1 MLDRLAPR
9 PGARQKRKRAAR
21 GSGSGLQK
29 TAGRGGKGQGK
40 NSRGNE
46 TPNYFE
52 GGQMPLVRRLPKRG
66 FTNIFRTEFAI
77 VNVGQLERFPSG
89 SEITPEVL
97 LAEGVLSNLRDG
109 VKVLGDGAL
118 TRNLVVKAHKFSKKA
133 LEVIQSAGGRCEVIA
148 R

>member
-21 GSGSGLQK
+21 GPGSGLQK

-66 FTNIFRTEFAI
+66 FTNIHRKAYEV
-77 VNVGQLERFPSG
+77 VNVGDLEGFSVGAEIDLAALVARGLVKRSATRVKLLGEGDAPQG
-89 SEITPEVL
+89 LKLRVHKASESA
-97 LAEGVLSNLRDG
+97 LA
-109 VKVLGDGAL
+109 KVQG
-118 TRNLVVKAHKFSKKA
+118 
-133 LEVIQSAGGRCEVIA
+133 AGGSVEIVA
-148 R
+148 

>member
-21 GSGSGLQK
+21 GPGSGLQK

-66 FTNIFRTEFAI
+66 FTNIHRKTYEV
-77 VNVGQLERFPSG
+77 VNVGDLEGFSVGAEIDLAALVARGLVKRSATRGKLLGEGDAPQG
-89 SEITPEVL
+89 LKLRVHKASESA
-97 LAEGVLSNLRDG
+97 LA
-109 VKVLGDGAL
+109 KVQG
-118 TRNLVVKAHKFSKKA
+118 
-133 LEVIQSAGGRCEVIA
+133 AGGSVEIVA
-148 R
+148 

>member
-21 GSGSGLQK
+21 GSGSGLGK

-46 TPNYFE
+46 TPYYFE

-66 FTNIFRTEFAI
+66 FTNIHRKTYEV
-77 VNVGQLERFPSG
+77 VNVGDLEGFAAGAEIDLAALVARGLVKRSAMQVKLLGEGDAPQG
-89 SEITPEVL
+89 LKLRVHKASESA
-97 LAEGVLSNLRDG
+97 LA
-109 VKVLGDGAL
+109 KVQG
-118 TRNLVVKAHKFSKKA
+118 
-133 LEVIQSAGGRCEVIA
+133 AGGSVEIVA
-148 R
+148 

>member
-21 GSGSGLQK
+21 GPGSGLQK

-66 FTNIFRTEFAI
+66 FRNIHRKTCEV
-77 VNVGQLERFPSG
+77 VNVGDLEGF
-89 SEITPEVL
+89 
-97 LAEGVLSNLRDG
+97 
-109 VKVLGDGAL
+109 
-118 TRNLVVKAHKFSKKA
+118 
-133 LEVIQSAGGRCEVIA
+133 SAGAEIDLAALVA
-148 R
+148 RGLVKRSATRVKLLGEGDAPQGLKLRVHKASESALAKVQGAGGSVEIVA

>member
-21 GSGSGLQK
+21 GPGSGLQK

-66 FTNIFRTEFAI
+66 FTNIHRKAYEV
-77 VNVGQLERFPSG
+77 VNVGDLEGFSVGAEIDLAALVARGLVKRSATQVKLLGEGDAPQG
-89 SEITPEVL
+89 LKLRVHKASESA
-97 LAEGVLSNLRDG
+97 LA
-109 VKVLGDGAL
+109 KVQG
-118 TRNLVVKAHKFSKKA
+118 
-133 LEVIQSAGGRCEVIA
+133 AGGSVEIVA
-148 R
+148 

>member
-1 MLDRLAPR
+1 MLNRLAPR

-46 TPNYFE
+46 TPYYFE

-66 FTNIFRTEFAI
+66 FTNVHRSAYEI
-77 VNVGQLERFPSG
+77 VNVGDLEGFAAG
-89 SEITPEVL
+89 SEIDLAALVARGLVKRSAAKVKL
-97 LAEGVLSNLRDG
+97 LGEGDAPQG
-109 VKVLGDGAL
+109 VKLRVHKASESAL
-118 TRNLVVKAHKFSKKA
+118 AKV
-133 LEVIQSAGGRCEVIA
+133 QGAGGSVEILA
-148 R
+148 

>member
-46 TPNYFE
+46 TPYYFE

-66 FTNIFRTEFAI
+66 FTNIHRSPYEVI
-77 VNVGQLERFPSG
+77 NVGDLAGFEAG
-89 SEITPEVL
+89 TEIDLAVL
-97 LAEGVLSNLRDG
+97 VAKGL
-109 VKVLGDGAL
+109 VKRSATRIKLLGDGDAPKGLKLHVHKASESAL
-118 TRNLVVKAHKFSKKA
+118 AKV
-133 LEVIQSAGGRCEVIA
+133 QGAGGSVEIVA
-148 R
+148 

>member
-1 MLDRLAPR
+1 MLDRLAAR

-46 TPNYFE
+46 TPYYFE

-66 FTNIFRTEFAI
+66 FTNVHREAHEV
-77 VNVGQLERFPSG
+77 VNVGDLAGFPAGAEIDLAALVASG
-89 SEITPEVL
+89 LVRRSAARVKL
-97 LAEGVLSNLRDG
+97 LGEGDAPQALKLRVHG
-109 VKVLGDGAL
+109 ASASALAKVQG
-118 TRNLVVKAHKFSKKA
+118 
-133 LEVIQSAGGRCEVIA
+133 AGGSVEIVA
-148 R
+148 

>member
-1 MLDRLAPR
+1 MLDKLAPR

-21 GSGSGLQK
+21 GSGTGLQK

-66 FTNIFRTEFAI
+66 FTNVHRSAYEII
-77 VNVGQLERFPSG
+77 NVGDLEGFASG
-89 SEITPEVL
+89 AEIDLAALVAKGLVKRAATRVKL
-97 LAEGVLSNLRDG
+97 LAEGDAPQGLKL
-109 VKVLGDGAL
+109 KVH
-118 TRNLVVKAHKFSKKA
+118 KASESAVAK
-133 LEVIQSAGGRCEVIA
+133 VQSAGGSVEILA
-148 R
+148 

>member
-21 GSGSGLQK
+21 GPGSGLGK
-29 TAGRGGKGQGK
+29 TAGRGGKGQGA

-66 FTNIFRTEFAI
+66 FTNIHREPYEI
-77 VNVGQLERFPSG
+77 INVGDLASFGSG
-89 SEITPEVL
+89 AEIDLVTLAAKGLVKRSATKVKL
-97 LAEGVLSNLRDG
+97 LAQGDAPQGLRLR
-109 VKVLGDGAL
+109 VHKASESAVAKV
-118 TRNLVVKAHKFSKKA
+118 
-133 LEVIQSAGGRCEVIA
+133 QSAGGSVEIVA
-148 R
+148 

>member
-1 MLDRLAPR
+1 MLNRLAPR

-29 TAGRGGKGQGK
+29 NAGRGGKGQGK

-66 FTNIFRTEFAI
+66 FTNVHRTTYQI
-77 VNVGQLERFPSG
+77 VNVGDLEGFSSG
-89 SEITPEVL
+89 AEIDLAALAAKGLVKRNTTRVKL
-97 LAEGVLSNLRDG
+97 LAEGDAPKGLKIRVHKASESA
-109 VKVLGDGAL
+109 VAKVQG
-118 TRNLVVKAHKFSKKA
+118 
-133 LEVIQSAGGRCEVIA
+133 AGGSVEIVA
-148 R
+148 

>member
-46 TPNYFE
+46 TPYYFE

-66 FTNIFRTEFAI
+66 FTNVHRSAYEVI
-77 VNVGQLERFPSG
+77 NVGDLARFSAG
-89 SEITPEVL
+89 AEID
-97 LAEGVLSNLRDG
+97 LAALVAKGL
-109 VKVLGDGAL
+109 VKRSATRIKLLGDGEAPQGLRLRVHKASESAL
-118 TRNLVVKAHKFSKKA
+118 AKV
-133 LEVIQSAGGRCEVIA
+133 QGAGGSVEIVN
-148 R
+148 

>member
-9 PGARQKRKRAAR
+9 PGAQQKRKRAAR

-46 TPNYFE
+46 TPYYFE

-66 FTNIFRTEFAI
+66 FTNIHRKSYEV
-77 VNVGQLERFPSG
+77 VNVGDLEGF
-89 SEITPEVL
+89 
-97 LAEGVLSNLRDG
+97 
-109 VKVLGDGAL
+109 
-118 TRNLVVKAHKFSKKA
+118 
-133 LEVIQSAGGRCEVIA
+133 SAGTEIDLAALVA
-148 R
+148 RGLVKRSATRVKLLGEGDAPQGLKLRVHKASESALAKVQGAGGSVEIVA

>member
-66 FTNIFRTEFAI
+66 FTNVHRSAYEII
-77 VNVGQLERFPSG
+77 NVGDLEGFGANAEIDLAALSAKGLVKRNATKVKLLGEGDAPQG
-89 SEITPEVL
+89 AKIRVHKASESAV
-97 LAEGVLSNLRDG
+97 A
-109 VKVLGDGAL
+109 KVQG
-118 TRNLVVKAHKFSKKA
+118 
-133 LEVIQSAGGRCEVIA
+133 AGGSVELIA
-148 R
+148 

>member
-21 GSGSGLQK
+21 GPGSGLGK

-46 TPNYFE
+46 TPFYFE

-66 FTNIFRTEFAI
+66 FTNIHRIPCEI
-77 VNVGQLERFPSG
+77 VNVGDLVGFAAGTEIDLAALAKRGLVKRNATQVKLLGTGDAPQGLKLRVHKA
-89 SEITPEVL
+89 SESAV
-97 LAEGVLSNLRDG
+97 A
-109 VKVLGDGAL
+109 KVQG
-118 TRNLVVKAHKFSKKA
+118 
-133 LEVIQSAGGRCEVIA
+133 AGGSVEIVA
-148 R
+148 

>member
-21 GSGSGLQK
+21 GAGSGLQK

-66 FTNIFRTEFAI
+66 FTNIHRKGYEV
-77 VNVGQLERFPSG
+77 VNVGDLEGFSAGAEIDLAALVARGLVKRSATQVKLLGEGDAPQG
-89 SEITPEVL
+89 LKLRVHRASESA
-97 LAEGVLSNLRDG
+97 LA
-109 VKVLGDGAL
+109 KV
-118 TRNLVVKAHKFSKKA
+118 
-133 LEVIQSAGGRCEVIA
+133 QSAGGSVEIVA
-148 R
+148 

>member
-1 MLDRLAPR
+1 MLDKLAPR

-21 GSGSGLQK
+21 GSGTGLQK

-66 FTNIFRTEFAI
+66 FTNVHRSPYEII
-77 VNVGQLERFPSG
+77 NVGDLEGFASG
-89 SEITPEVL
+89 TEIDLAALVAKGLVKRAATRVKL
-97 LAEGVLSNLRDG
+97 LAEGDAPQGLKLR
-109 VKVLGDGAL
+109 VHKASESAVAKVQG
-118 TRNLVVKAHKFSKKA
+118 
-133 LEVIQSAGGRCEVIA
+133 AGGSVEILA
-148 R
+148 

>member
-46 TPNYFE
+46 TPYYFE

-66 FTNIFRTEFAI
+66 FTNIHRSSYEV
-77 VNVGQLERFPSG
+77 VNVGDLEGFAAG
-89 SEITPEVL
+89 SEIDLAALVARGLVKRSATRVKL
-97 LAEGVLSNLRDG
+97 LGEGDAPQG
-109 VKVLGDGAL
+109 VKLRVNKASESAL
-118 TRNLVVKAHKFSKKA
+118 AKV
-133 LEVIQSAGGRCEVIA
+133 QGAGGSVEIVA
-148 R
+148 

>member
-21 GSGSGLQK
+21 GPGSGLQK

-66 FTNIFRTEFAI
+66 FTNVHRRDYEI
-77 VNVGQLERFPSG
+77 VNLGDLEAFGANAEIDLAALAAKGLVRRSATRVKLLGEGDAPQGARIRVHKASESAVAKVQGAGG
-89 SEITPEVL
+89 SVEL
-97 LAEGVLSNLRDG
+97 LA
-109 VKVLGDGAL
+109 
-118 TRNLVVKAHKFSKKA
+118 
-133 LEVIQSAGGRCEVIA
+133 
-148 R
+148 

>member
-1 MLDRLAPR
+1 MLNQLAPR

-29 TAGRGGKGQGK
+29 SAGRGGKGQGK

-66 FTNIFRTEFAI
+66 FTNVHRKAYETVNLGALEGFAA
-77 VNVGQLERFPSG
+77 GA
-89 SEITPEVL
+89 EIDLAALIAKGLVRRSATQVKL
-97 LAEGVLSNLRDG
+97 LAEGDAPQG
-109 VKVLGDGAL
+109 VKLKVHRASESAIAKVQG
-118 TRNLVVKAHKFSKKA
+118 
-133 LEVIQSAGGRCEVIA
+133 AGGSVEIVA
-148 R
+148 

>member
-9 PGARQKRKRAAR
+9 PGAQQKRKRAAR
-21 GSGSGLQK
+21 GPGSGLQK

-66 FTNIFRTEFAI
+66 FTNIHRREFEV
-77 VNVGQLERFPSG
+77 VNVSDLARFG
-89 SEITPEVL
+89 EGAQIDVAA
-97 LAEGVLSNLRDG
+97 LAARGL
-109 VKVLGDGAL
+109 VKRASSRVKLLGDGEAPARCTVRVHKASESAL
-118 TRNLVVKAHKFSKKA
+118 GKV
-133 LEVIQSAGGRCEVIA
+133 QGAGGSVEIVA
-148 R
+148 

>member
-66 FTNIFRTEFAI
+66 FTNVHRSAYDV
-77 VNVGQLERFPSG
+77 VNVGDLAGFAPG
-89 SEITPEVL
+89 SEVDVAALAARGLVRRSAKQVKL
-97 LAEGVLSNLRDG
+97 LGEGDAPQGLKLR
-109 VKVLGDGAL
+109 VSRASESAIAKV
-118 TRNLVVKAHKFSKKA
+118 S
-133 LEVIQSAGGRCEVIA
+133 SAGGSVEIVA
-148 R
+148 

>member
-1 MLDRLAPR
+1 MLDQLAPR

-66 FTNIFRTEFAI
+66 FTNVHRRDYEI
-77 VNVGQLERFPSG
+77 VNVGDLERFGANAEIDLAALAAKGLVRRSATRVKLLGEGDAPQGAKIRVHKASESAVAKVQGAGG
-89 SEITPEVL
+89 SVEL
-97 LAEGVLSNLRDG
+97 LA
-109 VKVLGDGAL
+109 
-118 TRNLVVKAHKFSKKA
+118 
-133 LEVIQSAGGRCEVIA
+133 
-148 R
+148 

>member
-1 MLDRLAPR
+1 MLDQLAPR

-46 TPNYFE
+46 TPYYFE

-66 FTNIFRTEFAI
+66 FTNIHRSAYEVI
-77 VNVGQLERFPSG
+77 NVGDLAGFASG
-89 SEITPEVL
+89 AEID
-97 LAEGVLSNLRDG
+97 LATLVAKGL
-109 VKVLGDGAL
+109 VKRSATKIKLLGDGEAPQGLKLRVHKASESAL
-118 TRNLVVKAHKFSKKA
+118 AKV
-133 LEVIQSAGGRCEVIA
+133 QGAGGSVEIVN
-148 R
+148 

>member
-1 MLDRLAPR
+1 MLNRLAPR

-66 FTNIFRTEFAI
+66 FTNIHRS
-77 VNVGQLERFPSG
+77 PY
-89 SEITPEVL
+89 
-97 LAEGVLSNLRDG
+97 
-109 VKVLGDGAL
+109 
-118 TRNLVVKAHKFSKKA
+118 
-133 LEVIQSAGGRCEVIA
+133 EVINLSDLDGFASGAEIDLAALAAKGLVKRSATRVKLLGEGDSPRGLKLRVHKASESAVAKVQGAGGSVEIVA
-148 R
+148 

>member
-1 MLDRLAPR
+1 MLERLAPR

-66 FTNIFRTEFAI
+66 FTNIHRKSCEV
-77 VNVGQLERFPSG
+77 VNVGDLEGFAAGAEIDLAALIAKGLVKRSATQVKLLGEGDAPPSLKLRVHKA
-89 SEITPEVL
+89 SESA
-97 LAEGVLSNLRDG
+97 LA
-109 VKVLGDGAL
+109 KVQG
-118 TRNLVVKAHKFSKKA
+118 
-133 LEVIQSAGGRCEVIA
+133 AGGSVEIVA
-148 R
+148 

>member
-1 MLDRLAPR
+1 MLNQLAPR
-9 PGARQKRKRAAR
+9 PGAQQKRKRVAR

-66 FTNIFRTEFAI
+66 FTNVHRKTYEVVNLGALSGFAA
-77 VNVGQLERFPSG
+77 GA
-89 SEITPEVL
+89 EIDLAALIAKGLVRRSATQVKL
-97 LAEGVLSNLRDG
+97 LAEGDVPQG
-109 VKVLGDGAL
+109 VKLRVH
-118 TRNLVVKAHKFSKKA
+118 KASASAVEK
-133 LEVIQSAGGRCEVIA
+133 VQGAGGSVEIVA
-148 R
+148 